1 MAALIQSNH
10 DTRLHVCT
18 TIRRYLD
25 GSFLGRERSSLL
37 GYSMV
42 AQPGLESPV
51 HKYSVKHDQ
60 YCLEDNYCGVSE

>member
-10 DTRLHVCT
+10 DTCMYYDT
-18 TIRRYLD
+18 TYLD

-37 GYSMV
+37 GHSMV

-60 YCLEDNYCGVSE
+60 YCLVDNYCGVSE